1 MLYFI
6 LKRVGMMVLTM
17 LVTSIVLFLVLE
29 INIESLAVKVLGQ
42 FSTDEQR
49 LLWLE
54 NNGYFR
60 PVYIRYFEWLAR
72 ILQGDFGRSVVFQEE
87 VSVLLWPRL
96 ARTVE

>member
-1 MLYFI
+1 LLFFI

-54 NNGYFR
+54 RHGTPTTSR
-60 PVYIRYFEWLAR
+60 GCSAR
-72 ILQGDFGRSVVFQEE
+72 LQKRD
-87 VSVLLWPRL
+87 
-96 ARTVE
+96 